1 MSRPKPVKTKR
12 VKTSQG
18 GIAIDTNPDALRKA
32 FYDNIRDKGT
42 PIFDDIEDRQLTL
55 FPAPNYGDI
64 LDGLMKSLMA
74 GAGYPPMPS
83 FTVTLPIESIPD
95 ISIGYAIASPA
106 KPKP

>member
-1 MSRPKPVKTKR
+1 
-12 VKTSQG
+12 
-18 GIAIDTNPDALRKA
+18 
-32 FYDNIRDKGT
+32 
-42 PIFDDIEDRQLTL
+42 LTL
-55 FPAPNYGDI
+55 FPVPNYGDI

-83 FTVTLPIESIPD
+83 FTVTLPIESMPD